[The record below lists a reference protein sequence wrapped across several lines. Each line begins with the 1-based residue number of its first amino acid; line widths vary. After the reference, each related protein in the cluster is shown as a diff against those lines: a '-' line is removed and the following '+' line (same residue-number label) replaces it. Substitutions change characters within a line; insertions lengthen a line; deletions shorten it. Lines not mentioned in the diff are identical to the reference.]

1 MSNDPGTLGVMP
13 EGGTER
19 IIARPGRCANHPGV
33 VEAAAC
39 DRCGRSLCL
48 TCAVPVRGAVFG
60 PECLPLVLVDVP
72 VPDHPPSF
80 ALPRGDALAALGFG
94 LVVAL
99 AGAAVGLVLAVAFW
113 TRPRDPRLEA
123 AVYLA
128 LGVAVGW
135 GAYLH
140 HQHPP
145 PLSSPSFVPIVAMG
159 GAALAALAAGV
170 KAAALLRARWA
181 RP

>member
-1 MSNDPGTLGVMP
+1 
-13 EGGTER
+13 
-19 IIARPGRCANHPGV
+19 

-72 VPDHPPSF
+72 APDHPPSF

-94 LVVAL
+94 LGVAL
-99 AGAAVGLVLAVAFW
+99 SILPWSKFGGAAGVLEAWTTHWSLLAGAGAAVGLVLAVAFW

-159 GAALAALAAGV
+159 GAALVALAAGV